1 MRGISLGLEFC
12 GQRGGS
18 GGGAG
23 AAGSYAYNQMDRPS
37 NTAARERG
45 GQRAVHSSQTV
56 TARAAAAAAPLPAKF
71 EAEA

>member
-1 MRGISLGLEFC
+1 MVELALNEDGSCRRDRCADTCHFLGRCLEFC

-37 NTAARERG
+37 NTAARGAGNER
-45 GQRAVHSSQTV
+45 
-56 TARAAAAAAPLPAKF
+56 
-71 EAEA
+71 